1 MKKYDIAIIGAGC
14 SGLSLAYRL
23 LNTNLNICILE
34 SGNRENRTRKT
45 WSYWNVYNHPFT
57 KFEINSLDDINCVN
71 NSNCVEI
78 DCTKYNYKS
87 IDSTLFDDFI
97 FDKIDS
103 SKNIDIYFAS
113 PVDHLTIENK
123 YVQIKSNDKR
133 IYAKE
138 IYDSRPDNINASMY
152 QVFLGYFI
160 KPASPDSNIMPK
172 LMDFTQDNEFSFHY
186 VIPFDDNS
194 CLVEYTFFT
203 DIIKKI
209 IKAPF
214 TLISTVAN
222 KIVDMFKNFSI
233 KESLNELKEK
243 INDLAPK
250 FFKRLLRGIL
260 PSPDF
265 AKFEIPSN
273 SVTDFL
279 GIAGKGGDFNPI
291 PKGVYQFAGINY
303 DTGEIEGPKPSSRDV
318 INLGRAGLQ
327 DNFFKARKEGDIE
340 RMEELIR
347 EAEDQR
353 QNNIVINNAYN
364 NQDQSQNSS
373 SPTLFNDN
381 ISDAGAPA
389 GAYVMGPS

>member
-138 IYDSRPDNINASMY
+138 IYDSRPDNIDASMY

-160 KPASPDSNIMPK
+160 KPTSLDSNITPK
-172 LMDFTQDNEFSFHY
+172 LMDFTQDNEFSFYY

-203 DIIKKI
+203 DIIKKPDELKINLDSYIKDTIGQYDLIRSEYGVIPMSPKLPQNDSLDNVHKIGIRSGATRASTGYTFLNIQKQSDFLVKKIRGIKSTNPLLTIKSKVLRKMDGILLDI
-209 IKAPF
+209 IKNEPKKAKN
-214 TLISTVAN
+214 I
-222 KIVDMFKNFSI
+222 IYRMFSSNNHQTIIRFLS
-233 KESLNELKEK
+233 
-243 INDLAPK
+243 D
-250 FFKRLLRGIL
+250 
-260 PSPDF
+260 
-265 AKFEIPSN
+265 IPSIFDILRIIVN
-273 SVTDFL
+273 M
-279 GIAGKGGDFNPI
+279 
-291 PKGVYQFAGINY
+291 PKIIFIKYAIKSLIN
-303 DTGEIEGPKPSSRDV
+303 
-318 INLGRAGLQ
+318 
-327 DNFFKARKEGDIE
+327 RKI
-340 RMEELIR
+340 
-347 EAEDQR
+347 
-353 QNNIVINNAYN
+353 
-364 NQDQSQNSS
+364 
-373 SPTLFNDN
+373 
-381 ISDAGAPA
+381 
-389 GAYVMGPS
+389 